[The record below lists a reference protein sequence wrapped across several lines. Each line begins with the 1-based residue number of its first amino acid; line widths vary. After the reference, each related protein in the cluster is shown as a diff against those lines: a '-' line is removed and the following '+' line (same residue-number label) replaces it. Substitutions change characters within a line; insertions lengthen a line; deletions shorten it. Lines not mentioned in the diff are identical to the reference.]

1 MRESPKC
8 GHCKSRYN
16 VFGDCSKKCE
26 GWFKDQSWLPLIR
39 PNNPFLKYEEKM
51 SKFDISKVVSDVQK
65 LYAKDKKADLV
76 GFGDKLRGTADS
88 DFVIMP
94 EWWQKGTNTKGI
106 PFGKLVMIAGD
117 SDSGKTSCAITAMK
131 SAQAQ
136 GVAILYVETEGKTT
150 AQDLTNWGVDPSS
163 VMLVQSSIA
172 EEAFE
177 LMFKLW
183 DSFFKAYPKAKLLV
197 VFDSIGNVVSRR
209 DSQIDLTTENQKP
222 GGKGQINRLGINKL
236 IAKRDDGDAA
246 VLIINYTYANIG
258 SPGKT
263 NAGGKAVNF
272 FSCLT
277 YQTSRKGWIEK
288 TIKGE
293 KVRIG
298 ASVQWTLF
306 KNHLDKT
313 NPGPKN
319 IILHI
324 TSEGISL
331 AGSSDGNDE

>member
-1 MRESPKC
+1 MAK
-8 GHCKSRYN
+8 
-16 VFGDCSKKCE
+16 
-26 GWFKDQSWLPLIR
+26 I
-39 PNNPFLKYEEKM
+39 
-51 SKFDISKVVSDVQK
+51 DISKVVADVQK
-65 LYAKDKKADLV
+65 LYAKDPKKSDAIGL
-76 GFGDKLRGTADS
+76 GSRLRGTKDE

-106 PFGKLVMIAGD
+106 PFGKIVMIAGD
-117 SDSGKTSCAITAMK
+117 SDSGKTSAAVAAMK
-131 SAQAQ
+131 AAQAQ
-136 GVAILYVETEGKTT
+136 GVSVLYVETENKTT
-150 AQDLTNWGVDPSS
+150 ENDLTGWGVKADE

-183 DSFFKAYPKAKLLV
+183 DGFFKSYPNEKLLV
-197 VFDSIGNVVSRR
+197 VFDSLGNVVSKR
-209 DSQIDLTTENQKP
+209 DSEIDLTESHQKP

-246 VLIINYTYANIG
+246 ILLINYTYDNLG

-277 YQTSRKGWIEK
+277 YQTSRKQWLEK
-288 TIKGE
+288 TVKGD

-298 ASVQWTLF
+298 AKVQWRLF
-306 KNHLDKT
+306 KNHLNKA
-313 NPGPKN
+313 NPGPK
-319 IILHI
+319 IVEFDI
-324 TSEGISL
+324 TADGIEL
-331 AGSSDGNDE
+331 KGSIDE